1 MKKESKNIKKNKIV
15 DQFEFDEFQKW
26 KIEKEKERIKTH
38 VPTIY
43 GYARVST
50 EEQHLEP
57 QIKQLKNS
65 GENACTKHHLASYYC
80 NILNV

>member
-65 GENACTKHHLASYYC
+65 GAKK
-80 NILNV
+80 NISRKMDRHNNQKTDI